1 MTTTIPVSSA
11 PPPGPLPVLWRKLYR
26 LVGFQKGYNFFL
38 WSIFGVGA
46 LAFTLSR
53 ATYLDYFGVF
63 CRRNYLSSGNHAAPG
78 ECYYFLNGGRE
89 QIGMMLH
96 LYAIIPCCFLQ
107 FLQFIPIIRQRC
119 VLFHRINGYLVVLL
133 MGVAIV
139 GGLMAL
145 GASFGGDPAWQ
156 AGVTIHS
163 MMVATGLVMAIV
175 NIKRLQIEQHRAWM
189 LRTWIWVS
197 DLVSSPTS
205 SPSRPLGTSFHGFTK
220 WEGGGPLGS
229 GVYQIETLAL
239 NLTPFQ

>member
-1 MTTTIPVSSA
+1 MTATPASSESRSGLW
-11 PPPGPLPVLWRKLYR
+11 PILWRKLYKIF
-26 LVGFQKGYNFFL
+26 GFQKGYNFLL

-53 ATYLDYFGVF
+53 ATYLDYYGVF
-63 CRRNYLSSGNHAAPG
+63 CRKNFLSPGNHAAPG

-96 LYAIIPCCFLQ
+96 LYSIIPCCLLQ
-107 FLQFIPIIRQRC
+107 FLQFIPSIRQRF

-145 GASFGGDPAWQ
+145 GSSFGGDPAWQ
-156 AGVTIHS
+156 AAVTIHS
-163 MMVATGLVMAIV
+163 MMIVTGLTLSIV
-175 NIKRLQIEQHRAWM
+175 NIKKLQIEEHRAWM

-197 DLVSSPTS
+197 NAHLPFPTPL
-205 SPSRPLGTSFHGFTK
+205 PSKKIKTRREAHP
-220 WEGGGPLGS
+220 
-229 GVYQIETLAL
+229 I
-239 NLTPFQ
+239 